1 MVNNSR
7 FPITISNMTIAQEF
21 AEKQGTFECDLGTIH
36 HFSDGLYAK
45 QMSIPAGYEAVSH
58 AHNYSHLSILSKGR
72 VIVQTD
78 EWSKEFK
85 APACI
90 EIKAGI
96 HHKIISLEDCAWFCI
111 HATDETDPDKVDDV
125 LIQRG

>member
-1 MVNNSR
+1 MSITDIFNNYKGR
-7 FPITISNMTIAQEF
+7 FDA
-21 AEKQGTFECDLGTIH
+21 DLGIIH
-36 HFSDGLYAK
+36 HFSDGLYAR
-45 QMSIPAGYEAVSH
+45 QMKIPKGYLAVSH
-58 AHNYSHLSILSKGR
+58 AHNYSHLSVLASGR

-78 EWSKEFK
+78 QWTKEFK

-96 HHKIISLEDCAWFCI
+96 HHKIIGLEDAVWFCV
-111 HATDETDPDKVDDV
+111 HSTDVTDEVDEV

>member
-1 MVNNSR
+1 
-7 FPITISNMTIAQEF
+7 MTIAQEF
-21 AEKQGTFECDLGTIH
+21 AEKLGIFEVDPQIVH

-45 QMSIPAGYEAVSH
+45 QMVIPAGYEGGQH
-58 AHNYSHLSILSKGR
+58 AHNYSHLSILAKGR
-72 VIVQTD
+72 VLVVTD
-78 EWSKEFK
+78 DWQKEFI

-96 HHKIISLEDCAWFCI
+96 HHKIVSLEDATWFCI
-111 HATDETDPDKVDDV
+111 HATDETDASKVDEV